1 VLWYKAWL
9 ETRGR
14 FLACLVTL
22 TGFCFIFVHHA
33 QEIAFRGDGLVRMGG
48 PADYYRL
55 LFVTQQFLVIMWVLS
70 AVLLGMGGL
79 LREKAPGV
87 STFTLS
93 LPVSRRR
100 LFGVRVAMGLV
111 QVTALGVLP
120 WCAVFLASFSANLP
134 IRIAQ
139 VSSYVVLL
147 LGGGLS
153 YFAMAIL
160 ISSLVE
166 GEYTAPAVGF
176 GFVLLTA
183 IAFDAWL
190 RPYSL
195 WRLIT
200 GDLSIDRRTYLVS
213 PDLPWRGVLL
223 SLAAAMAMLFLALQ
237 RIQKRD
243 F

>member
-14 FLACLVTL
+14 FLTCLITL
-22 TGFCFIFVHHA
+22 TAFCFIFVHHA
-33 QEIAFRGDGLVRMGG
+33 QEIAFRGDGLSRAGR

-55 LFVTQQFLVIMWVLS
+55 LFVTQQFLVMMWVVS
-70 AVLLGMGGL
+70 VVLLGMGGL
-79 LREKAPGV
+79 IRERAFGV
-87 STFTLS
+87 STLTLS
-93 LPVSRRR
+93 LPVSRCR
-100 LFGVRVAMGLV
+100 LFGVRVAVGMV
-111 QVTALGVLP
+111 EATALVVLP
-120 WCAVFLASFSANLP
+120 WCAVFLTSFSAGLP
-134 IRIAQ
+134 IRFSQ
-139 VSSYVVLL
+139 VSFYIFLI

-160 ISSLVE
+160 VSSVVE
-166 GEYTAPAVGF
+166 GEYTAPAIAF
-176 GFVLLTA
+176 GLVLLTA

-200 GDLSIDRRTYLVS
+200 GDLSIDRHTYLLS
-213 PDLPWRGVLL
+213 SGFPWSGVAV
-223 SLAAAMAMLFLALQ
+223 SLAAAVAMLFLALQ
-237 RIQKRD
+237 RIRKRD

>member
-14 FLACLVTL
+14 FLSCLVTL
-22 TGFCFIFVHHA
+22 TGFSFVFVHHA
-33 QEIAFRGDGLVRMGG
+33 QEIAFRGDGLSRTGG
-48 PADYYRL
+48 PADYHRL
-55 LFVTQQFLVIMWVLS
+55 LFVTQQFLAIMWVVS
-70 AVLLGMGGL
+70 VVLLGMGGL
-79 LREKAPGV
+79 IREKVHGV
-87 STFTLS
+87 STLTLS
-93 LPVSRRR
+93 LAVSRRR
-100 LFGVRVAMGLV
+100 LFAVRVAVGLV
-111 QVTALGVLP
+111 QASVLAVFP
-120 WCAVFLASFSANLP
+120 WCAVFLASSSAHLP
-134 IRIAQ
+134 IRFAQ
-139 VSSYVVLL
+139 VLSYVFLL

-176 GFVLLTA
+176 GVVLLTA

-200 GDLSIDRRTYLVS
+200 GDLSIDRSTYLVS
-213 PDLPWRGVLL
+213 PDLPWRGLL
-223 SLAAAMAMLFLALQ
+223 ISLATAAAMLFLALQ